1 MDVDYKA
8 TGGST
13 EPWKASQQ
21 WHSCALCRC
30 CQLWPWECLGEV
42 EQWPV
47 LVESTLSSCG
57 HSDMLSVRPSYSTPD
72 TGGPEDLVTINKEC
86 PFWTDHLPGG
96 SLTWCSVWIAFG
108 LGIFCLPAGPRQDTV
123 QNNFTKRAS
132 WTPFLRAGLRAR
144 QAVTIGGLLNA
155 MLELEETLETNFFF

>member
-1 MDVDYKA
+1 MGVDYKA
-8 TGGST
+8 TRGST

-21 WHSCALCRC
+21 WHSCALSQC

-42 EQWPV
+42 EQGPV

-86 PFWTDHLPGG
+86 PFWPT
-96 SLTWCSVWIAFG
+96 SLVAAS
-108 LGIFCLPAGPRQDTV
+108 LGPVC
-123 QNNFTKRAS
+123 
-132 WTPFLRAGLRAR
+132 
-144 QAVTIGGLLNA
+144 GLLLVWA
-155 MLELEETLETNFFF
+155 SSVFQLVPGRTLSKITSPKEPPGPLSSEQD